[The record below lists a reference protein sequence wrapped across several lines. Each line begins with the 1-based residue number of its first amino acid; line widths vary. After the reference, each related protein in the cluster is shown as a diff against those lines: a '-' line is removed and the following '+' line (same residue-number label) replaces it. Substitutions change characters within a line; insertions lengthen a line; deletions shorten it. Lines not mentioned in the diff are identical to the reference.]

1 MGIGQLIVH
10 SIRLIYNRAG
20 LLNLLSP
27 AGAELEGGVVG
38 ISRGLGTEVHQ
49 WGPGR
54 SPGRGSGLG
63 DGVPRSWSIF
73 KNTQPDI

>member
-38 ISRGLGTEVHQ
+38 ISRGLGDGSPPMGSRAKPRQGV
-49 WGPGR
+49 WAGGR
-54 SPGRGSGLG
+54 SPQKLEH
-63 DGVPRSWSIF
+63 F
-73 KNTQPDI
+73 